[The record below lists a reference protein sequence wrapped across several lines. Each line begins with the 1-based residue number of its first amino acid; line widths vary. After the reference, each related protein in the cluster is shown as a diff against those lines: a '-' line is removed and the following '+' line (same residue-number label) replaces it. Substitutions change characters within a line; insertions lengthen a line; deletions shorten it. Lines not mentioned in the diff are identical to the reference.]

1 MADSLLS
8 IGTSG
13 VLASNS
19 LLQTTSNNISNIN
32 TPGYT
37 RQRTEFTSNTIGLGV
52 GQGTTSRLANE
63 FANRQVRRDTAAL
76 AYYQQF
82 QTEASRVDSLF
93 SNTANNVSTGVDNF
107 FKQIQQANSDPAN
120 SASRSLVMGSAQSLL
135 NKFNTLSTLVLEQ
148 RTHIN
153 QQLESYVSEANGL
166 INTVAKLNQE
176 IAGYVGA
183 GQSKPEALTLKD
195 KRDEALRELSELVE
209 INTLDADNG
218 ETLVFTATGQS
229 LILQQGKFNLL
240 GTAGN
245 PDPERKELVMQLDY
259 RPSVLKDVEATS
271 LGGKI
276 GGLLKFRSEMLEP
289 TQNKL
294 GQLALGLGDAI
305 NTQNN
310 LGMDANGQLG
320 KDIFSLGS
328 YGGLPMYENTGAGK
342 VLATIEAGKAKDM
355 PPNEFLVTYTAPN
368 QFKLEVLDQNGDVIN
383 GSAVTQTI
391 TSYPAKFNSTN
402 VPGGLLYGME
412 ITLDNSVGAFQNG
425 DQFVLKPLN
434 TAAQS
439 LSLLNNRP
447 EDLALASP
455 VRAAY
460 TQSNLGNGRIDSIA
474 VTDTDPATSKF
485 VAPGSITGAPFT
497 ITAIVGNQYEIRDSS
512 NTLLGTTAAL
522 PSGQTK
528 NLFASAGLANYGF
541 DVSLSGVP
549 TTGDTFTISYNTD
562 GYKDNR
568 NGLALANLQSA
579 DLLRKT
585 AVAAAAADNK
595 MTLNE
600 GYATMVSF
608 IGEKTS
614 EAKIST
620 ESSKA
625 LLDQSTAWKES
636 ISGVNLDEEA
646 ADLIRFQQSYAAAAK
661 IISTSQTIFETLLQA
676 AR

>member
-1 MADSLLS
+1 MSDNLLA

-13 VLASNS
+13 VLASNL

-37 RQRTEFTSNTIGLGV
+37 RQRTEFQSTEIGLGV
-52 GQGTTSRLANE
+52 GLGTTSRLAND

-76 AYYQQF
+76 SYYQQF
-82 QTEASRVDSLF
+82 HTEASRVDSLF
-93 SNTANNVSTGVDNF
+93 SNTANNVSTGIDNF

-153 QQLESYVSEANGL
+153 QQLESYVSEANGY

-183 GQSKPEALTLKD
+183 NQSKPEALTLKD
-195 KRDEALRELSELVE
+195 KRDEALRKLSELVE

-229 LILQQGKFNLL
+229 LILEQGKFNLL

-294 GQLALGLGDAI
+294 GQLALALGDAI

-328 YGGLPMYENTGAGK
+328 YGGLPMYENTGSGK
-342 VLATIEAGKAKDM
+342 VLATIESGKAKDM

-368 QFKLEVLDQNGDVIN
+368 QFKLEVLDQTGEVIS

-391 TSYPAKFNSTN
+391 TSYPATFNSSN

-412 ITLDNSVGAFQNG
+412 ITLDNSTGAFQSG

-439 LSLLNNRP
+439 MSLLNNRP

-455 VRAAY
+455 IRASY
-460 TQSNLGNGRIDSIA
+460 TQANLGNGRIGTIS
-474 VTDTDPATSKF
+474 VTDTDPATSNF
-485 VAPGSITGAPFT
+485 ISPSGVTGAPFT
-497 ITAIVGNQYEIRDSS
+497 ITSIAGDKYEIRDSS

-522 PSGQTK
+522 PSGQTN
-528 NLFASAGLANYGF
+528 NLFASAGLTNYGF
-541 DVSLSGVP
+541 DLSLTGVP
-549 TTGDTFTISYNTD
+549 KAGDTFTVSFNTD

-568 NGLALANLQSA
+568 NGLAVANLQSA

-614 EAKIST
+614 EAKISVD
-620 ESSKA
+620 SSKA